1 MIDVDKDSERGEGDD
16 TEILDEAR
24 ERFARVKEDDQLNR
38 DNYLDDYHFVY
49 SPGKQW
55 AEDIRQQRQRWKEP
69 CLEFNQLKQ
78 FVNQVVND
86 QRQNKPA
93 ILVHPAGGDA
103 SKEVADIEQG
113 LIRSIE
119 QDPKSPAEIAYDTGF
134 QAAVVGGRGW
144 WRVCA
149 EYDGK
154 SFNQKI
160 LIKPIQDALTVYG
173 DLDYQEPDGSD
184 KNYAFVVESIH
195 KDDFQRRWPD
205 AEPVSWDDLDSNWKE
220 GKDIL
225 LVADYYRRVPKK
237 RTLVMMSDGATGWKD
252 EMPKPPAGITET
264 ASREVDTFEVEWFK
278 IAGGSQILERY
289 DVAGEVIPVIHTCGD
304 DILIQGKRIY
314 QGLIR
319 QARDAQ
325 AMLNFGMTQQAIHL
339 ALTPKAPYI
348 APQEAIQDYQNI
360 WKNANTENY
369 SVLPYKHND
378 ANGNPIPMPQRVQPS
393 TPDSGWRDWTQQM
406 MSGMRSIIGMYEA
419 SLGMKGNEV
428 SGKAIAARQKEGDV
442 GTYHFMD
449 NFHRAIALT
458 GRIIQSWIPV
468 YYDTERIVHII
479 GQDGMRKMVTLNQS
493 APHPS
498 DPLQQIKLN
507 DVTVGD
513 YAVVIDSGPGY
524 MTKRQ
529 ETAEKLTQM
538 VQAFPPLMQAAGD
551 LVVKAQD
558 IQDADLIAERLE
570 MMLPPPVQQMIAAKK
585 DGGKPD
591 PVTLQKLAQAQ
602 QQMQQMQQALQA
614 MQQENQQ
621 LKSGAQADAAKI
633 QLKAQ
638 ESQHEAA
645 LRAQEQAAMLQIQR
659 EKAIQELELKRQIAE
674 QEAQIEIYKAELNAK
689 VKLQVTEME
698 QQTQLQ
704 ANQVAAANASVEST
718 PEPTEAAA
726 PQTPQQIHIHNG
738 GGTKVITFP
747 DGRKATIE
755 EMQ

>member
-1 MIDVDKDSERGEGDD
+1 VTDLDTDKEVGEGNDQ
-16 TEILDEAR
+16 EILDEAT

-49 SPGKQW
+49 SPGRQW
-55 AEDIRQQRQRWKEP
+55 AEEIRTQRQKWKEP

-93 ILVHPAGGDA
+93 IIVHPAGGDA
-103 SKEVADIEQG
+103 SKEVAEIEQG
-113 LIRSIE
+113 LIRAIE

-144 WRVCA
+144 WRICA

-160 LIKPIQDALTVYG
+160 CIKPIQDALTVYG

-184 KNYAFVVESIH
+184 RNYVFVVEQVH
-195 KDDFQRRWPD
+195 KDDFVRRWPK
-205 AEPVSWDDLDSNWKE
+205 ATPVSWDDLDSNWKE

-237 RTLVMMSDGATGWKD
+237 RVLVMNSDGAVGFED
-252 EMPKPPAGITET
+252 EMPPRPSHITEVHR
-264 ASREVDTFEVEWFK
+264 REVETYEVEWLK
-278 IAGGSQILERY
+278 IAGGAQILERY
-289 DVAGEVIPVIHTCGD
+289 ECAGEVIPVIHTCGD

-378 ANGNPIPMPQRVQPS
+378 SNGNPIPMPQRVQPS

-406 MSGMRSIIGMYEA
+406 MAGMRSIIGMYEA

-428 SGKAIAARQKEGDV
+428 SGRAIAARQKEGDV

-479 GQDGMRKMVTLNQS
+479 GNDGMRKIVTLNQQ
-493 APHPS
+493 APHPD
-498 DPLQQIKLN
+498 DPTKQILLN
-507 DVTVGD
+507 DVSVGD
-513 YAVVIDSGPGY
+513 YAVVIDAGPGY

-585 DGGKPD
+585 EGGKPD
-591 PVTLQKLAQAQ
+591 PVTVGKLMQAQ
-602 QQMQQMQQALQA
+602 QQMQQMQQALQEL
-614 MQQENQQ
+614 QQENVK

-638 ESQHEAA
+638 ESQHEAM
-645 LRAQEQAAMLQIQR
+645 LRQQEQQAMLQMQR
-659 EKAIQELELKRQIAE
+659 EKAMQELELKKQIAE
-674 QEAQIEIYKAELNAK
+674 QEAQIEIYKAQLNAS

-704 ANQVAAANASVEST
+704 TTQVSAANAAVEST
-718 PEPTEAAA
+718 PEPTEQA
-726 PQTPQQIHIHNG
+726 PQVPQQIHIHNG
-738 GGTKVITFP
+738 GGTKMITFP
-747 DGRKATIE
+747 DGRQAKIE
-755 EMQ
+755 TVE

>member
-1 MIDVDKDSERGEGDD
+1 MDLDKDSERGEGDD
-16 TEILDEAR
+16 QKILDEAT

-55 AEDIRQQRQRWKEP
+55 AEDIRAQRQRWKEP

-154 SFNQKI
+154 SFSQKI
-160 LIKPIQDALTVYG
+160 VIKPIQDALTVYG
-173 DLDYQEPDGSD
+173 DLEYQEPDGSD
-184 KNYAFVVESIH
+184 RNFVFVVESIH
-195 KDDFQRRWPD
+195 KDDFKRKWPK
-205 AEPVSWDDLDSNWKE
+205 ASPVSWDDLDSNWKE

-225 LVADYYRRVPKK
+225 LIADYYRRVPVK
-237 RTLVMMSDGATGWKD
+237 RTLVMMSDGAVGWKD
-252 EMPKPPAGITET
+252 EMPTPPEGITET
-264 ASREVDTFEVEWFK
+264 ASREVETFEVEWFK
-278 IAGGSQILERY
+278 IAGGAQILERY
-289 DVAGEVIPVIHTCGD
+289 DVAGEIIPVIHTCGD

-348 APQEAIQDYQNI
+348 APQEAIQDYANI

-369 SVLPYKHND
+369 SVLPYKHMD
-378 ANGNPIPMPQRVQPS
+378 SNGNPIPMPQRVQPS

-479 GQDGMRKMVTLNQS
+479 GEDGIRKTVTLNQE
-493 APHPS
+493 APHPEN
-498 DPLQQIKLN
+498 PLQKIKLN

-513 YAVVIDSGPGY
+513 YAVVIDAGPGY

-570 MMLPPPVQQMIAAKK
+570 MMLPPPIQQMIAAKK
-585 DGGKPD
+585 EGAKPD
-591 PVTLQKLAQAQ
+591 PVTVGKLMQAQ
-602 QQMQQMQQALQA
+602 QQMQQMQQALQQL
-614 MQQENQQ
+614 QQENQKLQ
-621 LKSGAQADAAKI
+621 SGAQADAAKI
-633 QLKAQ
+633 QLKAR
-638 ESQHEAA
+638 ESEHEAM
-645 LRAQEQAAMLQIQR
+645 LRQQEQAAMLQMQR
-659 EKAIQELELKRQIAE
+659 EKAVQELELKRQIAE
-674 QEAQIEIYKAELNAK
+674 QEAQIQIYKAQLDAETKIKVAEVSKGAELTIA
-689 VKLQVTEME
+689 Q
-698 QQTQLQ
+698 
-704 ANQVAAANASVEST
+704 NQAANAAVESAET
-718 PEPTEAAA
+718 EPVQQA
-726 PQTPQQIHIHNG
+726 PQQIHIHNG

-755 EMQ
+755 AVENGG